1 MRREILGRGWKFPV
15 QVDARGRIAVSEA
28 DEDIREAIR
37 IILGTVRGER
47 VMRPEFGCG
56 IYNYMYAQVNTGN
69 LALIENAVREALETW
84 EPRIDVLTVKA
95 DPSAAADGKL
105 LVRIDYRVRST
116 NTQFN
121 LVYPFYLKEGW

>member
-37 IILGTVRGER
+37 IILGTARGER

-56 IYNYMYAQVNTGN
+56 IYNYIYAQVNTGN

-84 EPRIDVLTVKA
+84 EPRIDVIRVKA

-105 LVRIDYRVRST
+105 LVTIDYTVRST
-116 NTQFN
+116 NTPFN
-121 LVYPFYLKEGW
+121 LVFPFYLKEGW

>member
-37 IILGTVRGER
+37 IILGTAKGER

-56 IYNYMYAQVNTGN
+56 IYNYIYAQVNTGN

-84 EPRIDVLTVKA
+84 EPRIDVIRVKA

-105 LVRIDYRVRST
+105 LVTIDYTVRST
-116 NTQFN
+116 NTPFN
-121 LVYPFYLKEGW
+121 LVFPFYLKEGW